1 MADTLQH
8 NEWSGKTDGQ
18 PWMQRSL
25 IAMFR
30 VLPLWLLYGFMA
42 LVVPF
47 YMFFHR
53 KGYQAMYRFFR
64 ERMGYGRWKSF
75 WSVYANHF
83 KFGQVILDR
92 FGAYAGKKYQFTV
105 DGLHFMDEYETHPEG
120 FMMLSSHVGH
130 YEMAGYTLQPK
141 KKKLNALVYAGE
153 TATVMENRQRV
164 LSGNNIQMIPVKEDL
179 SHLFAL
185 NVAID
190 NGEIVSMP
198 ADRIFGS
205 QKSVD
210 CQFFGATAKFPLGTF
225 AMAVQKEV
233 PVLAVFVMKEGM
245 KRYHAYVM
253 EVKCDKQAGKRE
265 QMAQQAQSFANSLET
280 IVRRYPT
287 QWFNYYDFW
296 KQ

>member
-47 YMFFHR
+47 YMLFSR

-64 ERMGYGRWKSF
+64 DRMGYGRWKSF

-83 KFGQVILDR
+83 RFGQIILDR
-92 FGAYAGKKYQFTV
+92 FGVYAGKKYQFVTE
-105 DGLHFMDEYETHPEG
+105 GQELMDELETHPEG
-120 FMMLSSHVGH
+120 FLLLSSHVGN
-130 YEMAGYTLQPK
+130 YEIAGYSLKPK
-141 KKKLNALVYAGE
+141 NKRFNALVYAGE
-153 TATVMENRQRV
+153 TATVMENRQRI
-164 LSGNNIQMIPVKEDL
+164 LSQNNMSMIPVKEDL

-185 NVAID
+185 NAALD
-190 NGEIVSMP
+190 NGEMVSMP

-205 QKSVD
+205 QKSAE
-210 CQFFGATAKFPLGTF
+210 CQFFGAKANFPLGAF
-225 AMAVQKEV
+225 AMAVQKNV

-245 KRYHAYVM
+245 KRYHAYVQ
-253 EVKCDKQAGKRE
+253 EVQCDPQVSKRE
-265 QMAQQAQSFANSLET
+265 QMAQLAQSFAQRLEA

-287 QWFNYYDFW
+287 QWFNYFDFW
-296 KQ
+296 AQ

>member
-30 VLPLWLLYGFMA
+30 VLPLWLLYGVMA

-47 YMFFHR
+47 YMLFNR

-64 ERMGYGRWKSF
+64 DRMGYGPWKSF

-83 KFGQVILDR
+83 CFGQVILDR
-92 FGAYAGKKYQFTV
+92 FGAYAGKQYHFLN
-105 DGLHFMDEYETHPEG
+105 DGQERMNELETHPEG

-130 YEMAGYTLQPK
+130 YEMAGYTLKPK
-141 KKKLNALVYAGE
+141 RKKINALVYAGE
-153 TATVMENRQRV
+153 TATVMENRQRK
-164 LSGNNIQMIPVKEDL
+164 LSQNNMNMIIVKEDL

-185 NVAID
+185 NAALD
-190 NGEIVSMP
+190 NGDIVSMP

-205 QKSVD
+205 QKSVE
-210 CQFFGATAKFPLGTF
+210 CQFFGAKANFPLGGF
-225 AMAVQKEV
+225 AMAVQKGV
-233 PVLAVFVMKEGM
+233 SVLAVFVMKEGM
-245 KRYHAYVM
+245 KTYHAYVR
-253 EVKCDKQAGKRE
+253 EIECDRQASKRE
-265 QMAQQAQSFANSLET
+265 QMAQLAQSFAEQLEN

-287 QWFNYYDFW
+287 QWFNYFDFW
-296 KQ
+296 AK